1 MCGGLY
7 LTPLGT
13 LPCFPMAAPSSELST
28 AEILAEIKFFTEK
41 IECIDKE
48 QGAYIGF
55 QVKAGEEL
63 RKEQL
68 KYDRKHRDN
77 PDDPEIAELKRVA
90 TENMEKY
97 LKASGGEDTYLQQLV
112 LRRATFIEVVCKL
125 TQKL

>member
-1 MCGGLY
+1 
-7 LTPLGT
+7 
-13 LPCFPMAAPSSELST
+13 MAAPSSELST

-77 PDDPEIAELKRVA
+77 PDDPELAELKRVA